1 MAKQAFKVSDWELRH
16 FMRTEQYANR
26 ITAIYEAVVRE
37 ITRLGK
43 SLKVDPEKLFS
54 FDDYPVI
61 REQVKKLLADMAE
74 RIEAVTL
81 EGTQAEWEFANL
93 KNDALVASVLDTTK
107 IPAKL
112 LARYEAQNLSALATF
127 QKRKVSG
134 MNLSSRV
141 WNYTQQFKEEM
152 ELALDI
158 GIGEG
163 RSADELSR
171 DVREYLNEPDK
182 LFRRV
187 RNKRGQLV
195 LSKAA
200 KAYHPGQGVYRSSYK
215 NAQRM
220 TRTEINM
227 AYRASD
233 HERWNQLDFVVGIE
247 VRRSNNPYPCD
258 VCEPLKGRYPKNFK
272 FVGWHPNCRCY
283 VVSILATSEEM
294 RTLTQMILNGEDL
307 SQFKSGNL
315 VTEMPQGFTDWVDQ
329 NRKRLLRAKSQPYF
343 IRDNFNEGRID
354 KGLRFT
360 YK

>member
-1 MAKQAFKVSDWELRH
+1 
-16 FMRTEQYANR
+16 MRTEQYASR
-26 ITAIYEAVVRE
+26 ITAIYEAVIRE
-37 ITRLGK
+37 VARLGIA
-43 SLKVDPEKLFS
+43 LKVDPEKLFS
-54 FDDYPVI
+54 FDDYPIV
-61 REQVKKLLADMAE
+61 REQVKKLLADMTE
-74 RIEAVTL
+74 RIEALTL
-81 EGTQAEWEFANL
+81 EGTEAEWQLANL
-93 KNDALVASVLDTTK
+93 KNDALVASVLDKTK

-112 LARYEAQNLSALATF
+112 LARYESKNLTALATF
-127 QKRKVSG
+127 QKRKVTG

-163 RSADELSR
+163 RSANELSR

-187 RNKRGQLV
+187 RNKRGQLM

-283 VVSILATSEEM
+283 VVSVLATPEELRM
-294 RTLTQMILNGEDL
+294 LTQMILNGEDI
-307 SQFKSGNL
+307 SKFQSENL
-315 VTEMPQGFTDWVDQ
+315 VTEMPKGFTDWIEE
-329 NRKRLLRAKSQPYF
+329 NRKRLLTSKSQPYF
-343 IRDNFNEGRID
+343 VRDNFNEGKVD
-354 KGLRFT
+354 KGLRFIN
-360 YK
+360 

>member
-1 MAKQAFKVSDWELRH
+1 MAKQAFKVSDWELKH
-16 FMRTEQYANR
+16 FMRTEQYASR
-26 ITAIYEAVVRE
+26 ITAIYEAVGRE
-37 ITRLGK
+37 VIRLGK

-81 EGTQAEWEFANL
+81 EGTQAEWELANL

-163 RSADELSR
+163 RSANELSR

-200 KAYHPGQGVYRSSYK
+200 RAYHPGQGVYRSSYK

-233 HERWNQLDFVVGIE
+233 YERWNQLDFVVGVE
-247 VRRSNNPYPCD
+247 VRRSNRPYVCD
-258 VCEPLKGRYPKNFK
+258 ICEPLKGMYPKNFK

-283 VVSILATSEEM
+283 AVSVLATPAEM
-294 RTLTQMILNGEDL
+294 QRLTQMILDGEDT
-307 SQFKSGNL
+307 SDFRSENA
-315 VTEMPQGFTDWVDQ
+315 VTQMPKGFTNWIEE
-329 NRKRLLRAKSQPYF
+329 NRKRLLTSKSQPYF
-343 IRDNFNEGRID
+343 VRDNFKGGDIRN
-354 KGLRFT
+354 GLRMV
-360 YK
+360 

>member
-1 MAKQAFKVSDWELRH
+1 MANKAFKVSDWELRH
-16 FMRTEQYANR
+16 FMRTEAFARR
-26 ITAIYEAVVRE
+26 IDGIYQDVIKE
-37 ITRLGK
+37 IVRLGK
-43 SLKVDPEKLFS
+43 SVRVDPEKPFS
-54 FDDYPVI
+54 FEQFPYI
-61 REQVKKLLADMAE
+61 REQVKRLLAEMAE
-74 RIEAVTL
+74 RIEALTL
-81 EGTQAEWEFANL
+81 EGTEAEWQLANL
-93 KNDALVASVLDTTK
+93 KNDALVASVLDTTQ

-112 LARYEAQNLSALATF
+112 LVRYEAQNLSALAAF
-127 QKRKVSG
+127 QKRKVAG

-163 RSADELSR
+163 RSANELSR

-200 KAYHPGQGVYRSSYK
+200 KTYHPGQGVYRSSYK

-258 VCEPLKGRYPKNFK
+258 VCEPLKGKYPKNFK

-283 VVSILATSEEM
+283 VVSVLATPEELRM
-294 RTLTQMILNGEDL
+294 LTQMILNEEDL
-307 SQFKSGNL
+307 SGFRSENAVIK
-315 VTEMPQGFTDWVDQ
+315 MPEGFTNWIEA
-329 NRKRLLRAKSQPYF
+329 NKKRLLSSKSQPYF
-343 IRDNFNEGRID
+343 VRDNFNQGRVD
-354 KGLRFT
+354 KGFRFT
-360 YK
+360 HK